1 MHVRQA
7 FHVVARLPI
16 TIRPSFIG
24 QGHAHLRLTRTR
36 LLSTTRGAGR
46 DRAIRWTSDVPEP
59 PDKKARSAYD
69 YGQGVAS
76 ATQAEGGR
84 EQQREAKDHQTE
96 QSRTDDVDHAASPC
110 FVFKLCSA
118 SLARTFRS
126 LSCDVHMGGATV
138 SGSEVKGSRWLSSRS
153 TRLADRAAYLSDRQ
167 SLSYLLCAHPSSS
180 GGRLDRGVVRRAS
193 NAISRA
199 IPMSSVR
206 DDERP

>member
-1 MHVRQA
+1 MYVQQA

-24 QGHAHLRLTRTR
+24 QGHALLRLTRTR

-59 PDKKARSAYD
+59 PDKKAHSAYD

-76 ATQAEGGR
+76 ATQAGGGR

-96 QSRTDDVDHAASPC
+96 QSRTDDVEHAASPY
-110 FVFKLCSA
+110 FVFKHCSA

-138 SGSEVKGSRWLSSRS
+138 SGSEVKGSRWLSTKVTLRPA
-153 TRLADRAAYLSDRQ
+153 RRIDAA
-167 SLSYLLCAHPSSS
+167 
-180 GGRLDRGVVRRAS
+180 
-193 NAISRA
+193 
-199 IPMSSVR
+199 
-206 DDERP
+206 